1 MAIRVAINGF
11 GRIGRTVMRNAV
23 GRPEVEVV
31 AINDRMDSKLMAFLL
46 KHDSVHG
53 KYPGDV
59 SHTAEALLV
68 DGKEIRALNITD
80 DLLNLPWADLG
91 ADVILECT
99 GIFRDREKAGKHLQ
113 AGAKKVIVSAPG
125 KKVDG
130 TFVIGVNEET
140 YDPLNHNVISN
151 ASCTT
156 NCLAP
161 VAKVLFDE
169 FGVEKGLMTTI
180 HSYTMDQSLLD
191 TVHKDYRR
199 ARAAGMNMIPTT
211 TGAAVAVGL
220 VIPELAGK
228 LDGMAIRVPTPNVS
242 LVDLTAALRRKVTVE
257 EVNTAMK
264 RASEGRM
271 KGILEYSEEPLVS
284 IDFVNSTYS
293 STFDAPST
301 FCIGDDLVKVIAW
314 YDNESGYSA
323 RMVDLAVYIGEKLV

>member
-271 KGILEYSEEPLVS
+271 KGILDYSEEPLVS